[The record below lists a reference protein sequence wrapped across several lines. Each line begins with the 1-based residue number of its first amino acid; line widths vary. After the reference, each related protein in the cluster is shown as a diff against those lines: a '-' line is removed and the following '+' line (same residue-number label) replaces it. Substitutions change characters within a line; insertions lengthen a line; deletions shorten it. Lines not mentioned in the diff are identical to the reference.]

1 MKIKFVDEYLGIL
14 AENKTVGKKKYPE
27 EVEQGFK
34 KRIAQIKA
42 ANGTQDLR
50 AIKSLHFEKLK
61 EKRYLGKY
69 SIRINKAF
77 RLIFVIAKDER
88 LEVIEIEEINNHYG

>member
-14 AENKTVGKKKYPE
+14 AESKSTGKRKYPE
-27 EVEQGFK
+27 EVEQAFK
-34 KRIAQIKA
+34 KRIFQIKQ

-50 AIKSLHFEKLK
+50 EIKSLHFEKLK

-69 SIRINKAF
+69 SIRINKAY
-77 RLIFVIAKDER
+77 RLIFIITKEER
-88 LEVIEIEEINNHYG
+88 LEVMEIEEINNHYS